1 MFKSLKALIACVLGL
16 VLVFQCYAYGSILFW
31 RAFAPESTSFM
42 RTRALQYSDEPVKYD
57 WVSYGNI
64 SNNLKQAVIASED
77 AAFTNHDGFD
87 WRGIEIAMKR
97 NQRAGEIKAGGSTI
111 SQQLAKNLFLWEG
124 KSYVRKAE
132 EAAITLMMEA
142 TTDKERIFEIY
153 LNVIEWGPNVFGAEA
168 AAQHHFDK
176 SADKLTKQQ
185 AAKLAAMIPRPRYF
199 SENPKDR
206 NLRGKTNIILRRMGA
221 SALPES
227 DPMFQIPNLGGLTQ
241 PQEEAAPKHHRKTHK
256 E

>member
-1 MFKSLKALIACVLGL
+1 MFKSLKAIIALLLGL

-42 RTRALQYSDEPVKYD
+42 RTRAMQYGDEPIQYD
-57 WVSYGNI
+57 WVRY
-64 SNNLKQAVIASED
+64 SNVSSNLKQAVIASED
-77 AAFTNHDGFD
+77 AAFSNHDGFD
-87 WRGIEIAMKR
+87 WKGIESAMKR
-97 NQRAGEIKAGGSTI
+97 NERAGTIKAGGSTI

-168 AAQHHFDK
+168 ASQFHFKK
-176 SADKLTKQQ
+176 SADQLSKQQ

-199 SENPKDR
+199 SDNPKDAH
-206 NLRGKTNIILRRMGA
+206 LRGKTNIILRRMGA

-227 DPMFQIPNLGGLTQ
+227 DPMFQMPDLSKLTTNPEE
-241 PQEEAAPKHHRKTHK
+241 PQAKPKRKH
-256 E
+256 

>member
-1 MFKSLKALIACVLGL
+1 MFKSLKAFIACVLGL
-16 VLVFQCYAYGSILFW
+16 VLVFQCYAYGNILFW

-87 WRGIEIAMKR
+87 WRGIENAMKR

-153 LNVIEWGPNVFGAEA
+153 LNVI
-168 AAQHHFDK
+168 
-176 SADKLTKQQ
+176 
-185 AAKLAAMIPRPRYF
+185 
-199 SENPKDR
+199 
-206 NLRGKTNIILRRMGA
+206 
-221 SALPES
+221 
-227 DPMFQIPNLGGLTQ
+227 
-241 PQEEAAPKHHRKTHK
+241 
-256 E
+256 

>member
-132 EAAITLMMEA
+132 APMRRKMMLVLPR
-142 TTDKERIFEIY
+142 KLRS
-153 LNVIEWGPNVFGAEA
+153 FG
-168 AAQHHFDK
+168 
-176 SADKLTKQQ
+176 
-185 AAKLAAMIPRPRYF
+185 F
-199 SENPKDR
+199 SLK
-206 NLRGKTNIILRRMGA
+206 
-221 SALPES
+221 
-227 DPMFQIPNLGGLTQ
+227 
-241 PQEEAAPKHHRKTHK
+241 
-256 E
+256 